1 MTYDPLDPV
10 GSMAQHN
17 HDERRGAALTV
28 AGKCVQDRTG
38 PFDCHTL
45 LDMLGL
51 LDPTL
56 LVRECQ
62 PDRRRELSDIPL
74 PFVP

>member
-17 HDERRGAALTV
+17 HTERRRAALAV
-28 AGKCVQDRTG
+28 ANNCIQNGTD

-51 LDPTL
+51 LDPELRARTY
-56 LVRECQ
+56 Q
-62 PDRRRELSDIPL
+62 YPRRRDLTEIPL